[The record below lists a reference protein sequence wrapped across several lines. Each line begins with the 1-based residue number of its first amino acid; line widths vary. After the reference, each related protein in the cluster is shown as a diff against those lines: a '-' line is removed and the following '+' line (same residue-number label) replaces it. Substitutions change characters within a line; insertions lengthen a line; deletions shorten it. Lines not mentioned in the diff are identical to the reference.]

1 MPVGYCPDPDSVS
14 LGTEWWDDKL
24 HSRSSSKAGDAMP
37 PSKRKKAPL
46 VSGILPLKS
55 PDTGQDGAGPGLREV
70 RRIMWDRV
78 KLQSLMAI
86 WCHKKVYI
94 CQDFLLSS
102 MVPKQTGSSAH

>member
-1 MPVGYCPDPDSVS
+1 MGYCPDPDPDPES

-24 HSRSSSKAGDAMP
+24 HSRGSSKTWDSVP

-46 VSGILPLKS
+46 VSGILPSKS

-70 RRIMWDRV
+70 RRIMWNRV

-86 WCHKKVYI
+86 WYHMKMPIY
-94 CQDFLLSS
+94 QNFLLHSRSS
-102 MVPKQTGSSAH
+102 RVQ